1 MPGPST
7 TPPRL
12 PSSLPATAP
21 RWGNALTRGMGR
33 LGLRLM
39 GWRIEGDVPAV
50 PQFVAIGAPHTAT
63 ADAWIALWSM
73 LGLGLRIFWMGKREI
88 FRWPFAGLL
97 RWLGGIPVE
106 RTAPGGTVGQAVDL
120 FRQHPRCIV
129 ALAPEGTRK
138 KVERWR
144 TGYHR
149 IAVEAGVPIVPVAL
163 DYRRHVVDI
172 GRVYTPTGDYATDEA
187 ALRAHYCAEQ
197 ARHPERF

>member
-1 MPGPST
+1 
-7 TPPRL
+7 L
-12 PSSLPATAP
+12 PFIPDTAP

-63 ADAWIALWSM
+63 ADAWVALWSM

-106 RTAPGGTVGQAVDL
+106 RSAPGGTVGQAVDL
-120 FRQHPRCIV
+120 FRQHARCIV

-163 DYRRHVVDI
+163 DYSRHVVDI
-172 GRVYTPTGDYATDEA
+172 GRPYTPTGDYATDEA
-187 ALRAHYCAEQ
+187 ALRAHYRAEQ
-197 ARHPERF
+197 GRHPERF